1 MSYRLGGRNALA
13 YVGVEP
19 TQPPQMLVINRP
31 PTPTDSQNVNIGT
44 FWIVPNPPSNPEQVW
59 VLVSLAG
66 GVATWVELYPAAAS
80 GLTFVEDSGSATE
93 AAGIINVVGGASTA
107 GTNMHTSGSGNTID
121 IILNDSL
128 LFPNTNT
135 SGTQGV
141 LFWGGQRFLH
151 NYDGGGVD
159 NNVFLG
165 ENAGNLTLLGNATA
179 NVGIGAGALEHLVGT
194 AVNNGT
200 GNTAVGNG
208 TLIALT
214 NGSFNTAFGSN
225 GYLLTTGQGNIF
237 VGFRAGEHLLTGST
251 NVLIGSDDNLGPTSP
266 GVNYIGAES
275 NNLIFGN
282 APGVT
287 GESNALRLGDDGT
300 GPGLQNKCF
309 LAGTYAATVTNG
321 TTKVMVQDS
330 TFKVGGS
337 TLTSSD
343 GSLTITITAGNIDI
357 VIT

>member
-13 YVGVEP
+13 YLGVEP

-44 FWIVPNPPSNPEQVW
+44 FWIVPKPPSDPEQVW

-66 GVATWVELYPAAAS
+66 GVAVWVQLYPAAAS

-93 AAGIINVVGGASTA
+93 AGGIINVLGGASTA

-128 LFPNTNT
+128 FFPNTNS

-141 LFWGGQRFLH
+141 INFGGSRFIH
-151 NYDGGGVD
+151 NFGG
-159 NNVFLG
+159 NNTFVG
-165 ENAGNLTLLGNATA
+165 DIAGNLTLNPANADA
-179 NVGIGAGALEHLVGT
+179 NTGIGTGALQSLVGA
-194 AVNNGT
+194 AVNQGAA
-200 GNTAVGNG
+200 NTAVGNG
-208 TLIALT
+208 SLDSVT
-214 NGSFNTAFGSN
+214 NGSFNSALGSA
-225 GYLLTTGQGNIF
+225 GFSLTTGQGNIF
-237 VGFRAGEHLLTGST
+237 IGHRSGEHLVTGNT
-251 NVLIGSDDNLGPTSP
+251 NVLIGADDNLGATSP
-266 GVNYIGAES
+266 GVNYTGGES
-275 NNLIFGN
+275 SNIIVGN

-300 GPGLQNKCF
+300 GVGLQNKCF

-330 TFKVGGS
+330 TFKVGAS
-337 TLTSSD
+337 TITSSN
-343 GSLTITITAGNIDI
+343 GSITITITAGNIDLK
-357 VIT
+357 VT

>member
-31 PTPTDSQNVNIGT
+31 PTSTDSQNVNIGT
-44 FWIVPNPPSNPEQVW
+44 LWVVPNPPSNPEQVW
-59 VLVSLAG
+59 ILVSLAG

-93 AAGIINVVGGASTA
+93 AAGIINVFGGASTA
-107 GTNMHTSGSGNTID
+107 GINMHTSGSGNTVS

-128 LFPNTNT
+128 FFPNTNNT
-135 SGTQGV
+135 GTQGV
-141 LFWGGQRFLH
+141 LYWGGNRWIH
-151 NYDGGGVD
+151 NYQVED
-159 NNVFLG
+159 NVFIGAL
-165 ENAGNLTLLGNATA
+165 AGNFTMGINAAANIGIGGSALTSLVGSAVNLGTA
-179 NVGIGAGALEHLVGT
+179 NTGIGNGVLESV
-194 AVNNGT
+194 
-200 GNTAVGNG
+200 
-208 TLIALT
+208 T
-214 NGSFNTAFGSN
+214 NGSWNSALGSA
-225 GYLLTTGQGNIF
+225 GFSLTTGQGNIF
-237 VGFRAGEHLLTGST
+237 IGHRSGEHLLTGNT
-251 NVLIGSDDNLGPTSP
+251 NILIGTDDNLGATSP

-275 NNLIFGN
+275 NNIIVGN

-300 GPGLQNKCF
+300 GVGLQNKCF

-330 TFKVGGS
+330 TFKVGAS
-337 TLTSSD
+337 TITSSD